1 MAAQK
6 GYDYEKFASNSL
18 TKKLGITDG
27 THDGS
32 KNQGPDV
39 VLYKGKRKA
48 GCELKIMPTAAGSLV
63 LQYLRSEGKWQF
75 GPTDGDEDKEFLK
88 TLGMKKQILK
98 LIETRYWKG
107 KIPILQYDNDGKKV
121 YSGKHNQT
129 SGYQKDLQN
138 FKNFYVD
145 VDSSSI
151 SKYYIT
157 KGDKYLN
164 VGTHGFY
171 ILEDVFKLNSVLKK
185 PIPNFSDSIT
195 AKIRVRCQYKSPGY
209 QFALTMQF
217 GNVTKSPYN
226 LFPVNSN
233 ANVRI
238 NSSKVS
244 KDLVGAFCN

>member
-6 GYDYEKFASNSL
+6 GYDYENFASNST

-27 THDGS
+27 SYDGS

-39 VLYKGKRKA
+39 VLYRGRKKA

-63 LQYLRSEGKWQF
+63 LQYSRSKGKWQF

-88 TLGMKKQILK
+88 SLGTKKKVLS
-98 LIETRYWKG
+98 LIQNKYWKN
-107 KIPILQYDNDGKKV
+107 KTPILQYDDSGKKV
-121 YSGKHNQT
+121 YSGKHNQST
-129 SGYQKDLQN
+129 GYQKDLVN
-138 FKNFYVD
+138 FKNFYID

-151 SKYYIT
+151 SNYYIT

-171 ILEDVFKLNSVLKK
+171 ILEDVFGLNRVLEEK
-185 PIPNFSDSIT
+185 IPNFADSVT

-217 GNVTKSPYN
+217 SNVTKSPHN
-226 LFPVNSN
+226 LFPITSQS
-233 ANVRI
+233 NVRI
-238 NSSKVS
+238 NASKVS
-244 KDLVGAFCN
+244 KSLLGAFTS